1 MPFQTSIQG
10 LLLSSVLLLL
20 PSSASS
26 QQDPALI
33 GAGAGV
39 YASTCA
45 RCHNARPG
53 AEHSDADWVPIV
65 MHMRA
70 RANLSKTQAAAVLA
84 FLQATNAP
92 EPGSATPAAPSTA
105 SARVFSPSMRD
116 LIIESWLSRRA
127 PPLISVKN
135 WSKTS
140 PGGSR

>member
-1 MPFQTSIQG
+1 MPFQNSIKG
-10 LLLSSVLLLL
+10 LLLFSVLLLL
-20 PSSASS
+20 PSSASG
-26 QQDPALI
+26 QQDPARI

-39 YASTCA
+39 YAANCG
-45 RCHNARPG
+45 RCHTARPG

-92 EPGSATPAAPSTA
+92 EPGSAAPAASSTA

-116 LIIESWLSRRA
+116 LLIESWLSRRS
-127 PPLISVKN
+127 PPPISGKN
-135 WSKTS
+135 WSKPS